1 MASTTTPRSL
11 RGINTMSTLAEQ
23 VKLAEEEYGFDSKIA
38 QMLRNQLAAH
48 QSGQSAKELY
58 LTGSVSAKKNS
69 PKQ

>member
-1 MASTTTPRSL
+1 
-11 RGINTMSTLAEQ
+11 MSTLAEQ

-58 LTGSVSAKKNS
+58 LTGSFSAKKNS
-69 PKQ
+69 PK